1 MWNSLIYIFSKNY
14 SFTPNRLVRLQEAGV
29 LEKIIMEDVRH
40 AKECLKPMSSAV
52 LNSLRALELGD
63 FYGVFSVYV
72 GGKHYSSYSF
82 TPEEIIPLKHITGK
96 RDALNIISPLP
107 HPKLNFV

>member
-1 MWNSLIYIFSKNY
+1 MWNSQLNIFNKVYYLI
-14 SFTPNRLVRLQEAGV
+14 TNRLVRLQEAGV

-63 FYGVFSVYV
+63 FYGVFSVYG
-72 GGKHYSSYSF
+72 GGKHYSS
-82 TPEEIIPLKHITGK
+82 
-96 RDALNIISPLP
+96 
-107 HPKLNFV
+107 